1 MDVLQ
6 VIEDYGLSIRHI
18 PHKIVDLHNIRHF
31 RDGDERFY
39 SEVYKGE
46 MCRRTTIHRYAG
58 YWMCRQVISTSA
70 TVTWSAEHH
79 FLAPTLEESLALF
92 LATNP
97 EKELK

>member
-18 PHKIVDLHNIRHF
+18 PHKTVDLYNIISF

-39 SEVYKGE
+39 HEGYKRE
-46 MCRRTTIHRYAG
+46 MCRRTVIHKHAG
-58 YWMCRQVISTSA
+58 YWMCQQIKHTMSRIEWRSDT
-70 TVTWSAEHH
+70 HN
-79 FLAPTLEESLALF
+79 LAPTLEESLALF